1 MKNRKILI
9 ITSILC
15 LVIISIVAING
26 FYGYYFDDNKE
37 NSEILLDDN
46 SAQNNKKMI
55 ENNSETLLDKQ
66 SDIIN
71 QDYIDNFKETI
82 TDIEPIASNINDDDV
97 ISVDTVKEPKIMSS
111 TRIEYQNYYTVD
123 DKLEIEKEVEPP
135 YYMINLTREQI
146 EEFYPEY
153 QLISFSKEKVV
164 LRSIIN
170 ERSDKYYIIKKHNAN
185 IGVFYDYRDTEK
197 AEEIDVEE
205 YLRDIIDIEIKNLVW
220 EEQQKLDKGII
231 VYGEDELAETL
242 DKLWHLNN
250 LNRTGKYIL
259 KEYNGVM
266 GIFYD
271 YKQDKKY
278 SNDITKENLDKLLK
292 EYLRKVVEIPVSGF
306 EEELMNKLENG
317 ITVDSEEELIRL
329 LENYTS

>member
-1 MKNRKILI
+1 MKSRKILI

-37 NSEILLDDN
+37 NSEVLLDDN
-46 SAQNNKKMI
+46 SAQNNKKVI
-55 ENNSETLLDKQ
+55 ENYSETLLDKQ

-82 TDIEPIASNINDDDV
+82 TDIEPIASNINDDDDV
-97 ISVDTVKEPKIMSS
+97 ISVDTVNEPKIMSS
-111 TRIEYQNYYTVD
+111 TRIEYQKYYTID

-197 AEEIDVEE
+197 VEEIDVEE

-242 DKLWHLNN
+242 DKLWHLN
-250 LNRTGKYIL
+250 KF
-259 KEYNGVM
+259 K
-266 GIFYD
+266 
-271 YKQDKKY
+271 
-278 SNDITKENLDKLLK
+278 
-292 EYLRKVVEIPVSGF
+292 
-306 EEELMNKLENG
+306 
-317 ITVDSEEELIRL
+317 
-329 LENYTS
+329 